1 MTRKLFFA
9 LLVISL
15 AVNVK
20 YLTNKLFYKP
30 PPINTDAWNT
40 SRVSVHSILQ
50 VDSSDVVF
58 VGTSLTEGFLVSEMF
73 HSLHVKNR
81 GVGGNNSA
89 QILARIGDIAEGK
102 PKKMFLEIG
111 INDIQEAIPD
121 DSVMRNYGR
130 ILDTI
135 KSRSGRTELFIQSV
149 FPAGMSRVDLNSRVV
164 ELNHKIE
171 ALAKSRNATYVDLYP
186 SMLRGGGL
194 DSAYTVDGIHLTGKG
209 YLIWKR
215 AIDSLLQITPP
226 SAPQPAQ

>member
-1 MTRKLFFA
+1 MKRKLFFV
-9 LLVISL
+9 LLIISL
-15 AVNVK
+15 AVNAK

-40 SRVSVHSILQ
+40 SRVSVHSILP

-81 GVGGNNSA
+81 GIGGNNSA
-89 QILARIGDIAEGK
+89 QILARIGDIAAGK

-121 DSVMRNYGR
+121 DSIMQNYSR
-130 ILDTI
+130 IVDTI
-135 KSRSGRTELFIQSV
+135 KLMSGHTELFIQSV
-149 FPAGMSRVDLNSRVV
+149 FPTGMNKAGLNERVV
-164 ELNHKIE
+164 ALNRKIE
-171 ALAKSRNATYVDLYP
+171 ALAKSKEVSYIYIYP
-186 SMLRGGGL
+186 SMANAGAL

-209 YLIWKR
+209 YLMWKR
-215 AIDSLLQITPP
+215 AIDSLL
-226 SAPQPAQ
+226 

>member
-40 SRVSVHSILQ
+40 SRVSVHAILP
-50 VDSSDVVF
+50 VDTSDVVF

-81 GVGGNNSA
+81 GIGGNNSA
-89 QILARIGDIAEGK
+89 QILARIGDVAAGK
-102 PKKMFLEIG
+102 PRKMFLEIG
-111 INDIQEAIPD
+111 INDIQEGIPD
-121 DSVMRNYGR
+121 DSIMRNYSQ
-130 ILDTI
+130 IVDTI
-135 KSRSGRTELFIQSV
+135 KARSGRTELFVQSV
-149 FPAGMSRVDLNSRVV
+149 FPTGMSRVDLNSRVV

-171 ALAKSRNATYVDLYP
+171 ALAKSSGASYINIYP
-186 SMLRGGGL
+186 SMLKGAGL
-194 DSAYTVDGIHLTGKG
+194 DSAYTVDGIHLTGKA
-209 YLIWKR
+209 YAVWKSK
-215 AIDSLLQITPP
+215 IDSLL
-226 SAPQPAQ
+226 